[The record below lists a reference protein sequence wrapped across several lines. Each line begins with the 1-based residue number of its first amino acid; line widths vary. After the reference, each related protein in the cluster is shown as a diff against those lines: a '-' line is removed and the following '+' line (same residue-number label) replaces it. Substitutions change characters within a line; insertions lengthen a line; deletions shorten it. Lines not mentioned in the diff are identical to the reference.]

1 MNTPGFEGIEVDVTD
16 ETATAAALRRVVD
29 TYGGIDIVVST
40 VGVFRTGDNVET
52 LDDETWDLSLGV
64 NLTSHRTL
72 TKQAIP
78 FLRQGIDP
86 AIVFVGSRNVAA
98 PGAGAAAYSVSKAG
112 LTQLM
117 RVLALELA
125 PDRIRVNTVH
135 PDAVFDTGL
144 WTDQA
149 LEVSARRYGLTVG
162 EYKTRNVLSAEV
174 TSHDVAMATMAM
186 VDGTFAKTTG
196 AQIPVDGGNDRVI

>member
-1 MNTPGFEGIEVDVTD
+1 MC
-16 ETATAAALRRVVD
+16 
-29 TYGGIDIVVST
+29 
-40 VGVFRTGDNVET
+40 VGVRM
-52 LDDETWDLSLGV
+52 V

-72 TKQAIP
+72 VKHAIAY
-78 FLRQGIDP
+78 LREGVDP

-117 RVLALELA
+117 RVLSLELA
-125 PDRIRVNTVH
+125 PDGIRVNAVH

-144 WTDQA
+144 WTA
-149 LEVSARRYGLTVG
+149 EVLEVSARRYGLTVD

-174 TSHDVAMATMAM
+174 TSLDVARAAVAL
-186 VDGTFAKTTG
+186 VDGTLAKTTG
-196 AQIPVDGGNDRVI
+196 AQIPVDGGNERVI